1 MSQYVYDGDHI
12 VSQFDGSNKLTH
24 RYLHG
29 PNVDQILADENVGGT
44 FTGRDRRPRHGSRI
58 INSSARCSTTS
69 SRIRSAKSPRSR
81 IRHRRYVR
89 VHGPRAGRGDG
100 LNYHRARYLDV
111 AVGRWVSEDPIGFE
125 GQQTSLVQYVG
136 NDAIAFVDP
145 SGNEWSWAACGSGA
159 AAGAGAGAVIGS
171 AAATP
176 GAGTVIGGVG
186 GAIIGCIAGGV
197 LSTPIINAFG
207 GDTSSDFQHS
217 LAGILPGTAPARL
230 GLPCRLVDHPCDRT
244 TTPSIADRVGQ
255 SQQLNYWFQ
264 QHQGR
269 AVNAAQHLA
278 DFKGLIGRLSQ
289 LTDQYSHMLAGPER
303 DALWL
308 EIRNISEQISNIPH

>member
-1 MSQYVYDGDHI
+1 M
-12 VSQFDGSNKLTH
+12 
-24 RYLHG
+24 
-29 PNVDQILADENVGGT
+29 
-44 FTGRDRRPRHGSRI
+44 
-58 INSSARCSTTS
+58 
-69 SRIRSAKSPRSR
+69 
-81 IRHRRYVR
+81 
-89 VHGPRAGRGDG
+89 
-100 LNYHRARYLDV
+100 
-111 AVGRWVSEDPIGFE
+111 
-125 GQQTSLVQYVG
+125 QYVG
-136 NDAIAFVDP
+136 NDPIAFVDLFRVMNGLACP
-145 SGNEWSWAACGSGA
+145 IRSRCGSGA
-159 AAGAGAGAVIGS
+159 AAVIGS

-186 GAIIGCIAGGV
+186 AAIIACIAP
-197 LSTPIINAFG
+197 STPIINAFG

-217 LAGILPGTAPARL
+217 LAGALPARL
-230 GLPCRLVDHPCDRT
+230 PVPAWGYLAGWWIIPSTP

-278 DFKGLIGRLSQ
+278 DLEGLNGWLSQ

-308 EIRNISEQISNIPH
+308 DISPSEQISNIPH